1 MTVGIYVR
9 VSTDE
14 QVKDGFSISAQK
26 NKLLSFCDFNDW
38 NNYKI
43 YVDEGI
49 SAKDMNRPELKKMLL
64 DIENGLIKTVLVYRL
79 DRLTRSVLDLYKL
92 LELFDKYDCKFKSA
106 TEVYD
111 TTTAM
116 GRMFITLVAAMAQW
130 ERENLGERVS
140 MGLQQKAKEGKYVPS
155 LPPYGYKKVGKD
167 TLEILEEE
175 AEIVREIFDMYTKE
189 RIGLAKIARILN
201 ERNVPKKNQ
210 DVWYQGPVRY
220 ILKNPVYIGKY
231 RYNYRV
237 NKENYFEVDADIEK
251 IISEEQFNEAQRLF
265 DTKKEQHPRNSTNN
279 HYFISVAYCALCGK
293 KLLAGSSGSKG
304 SKYRRY
310 YYRCRNADI
319 GSCKQKTF
327 TQSMIEIQFLK
338 KIDEWIVNEELL
350 NKVNAK
356 TENVE
361 DNGKKIKKLNKEL
374 ESIENRRK
382 KWQYAWVNDLITDDD
397 FKNRIEDED
406 KNELD
411 IRNKLLKLTNQS
423 LVIDNSKKIEML
435 KNLREN
441 WEVLDKIEKKR
452 FVEMT
457 IKKMNLNK
465 ISSRPV
471 PESVD
476 IEEITFL

>member
-9 VSTDE
+9 VSTEE

-155 LPPYGYKKVGKD
+155 LPPYGYKKVGTD
-167 TLEILEEE
+167 TLEVIEEE
-175 AEIVREIFDMYTKE
+175 AEIVKEIFDMYTKE
-189 RIGLAKIARILN
+189 RIGVAKIARTLN
-201 ERNVPKKNQ
+201 ERNIPKRNS
-210 DVWYQGPVRY
+210 VWQQQPLRY
-220 ILKNPVYIGKY
+220 ILRNPVYIGRY

-251 IISEEQFNEAQRLF
+251 IISEEQFYEAQRIIEM
-265 DTKKEQHPRNSTNN
+265 KKDQHPRNAVNN

-293 KLLAGSSGSKG
+293 KLNGASSGSKE

-319 GSCKQKTF
+319 GSCKQKSF

-338 KIDEWIVNEELL
+338 KIDEWIVNEELIS
-350 NKVNAK
+350 KVNVEK
-356 TENVE
+356 ENIEDTE
-361 DNGKKIKKLNKEL
+361 KKIKKLNKEL
-374 ESIENRRK
+374 ESIESRKK
-382 KWQYAWVNDLITDDD
+382 KWQYAWVNDLITDED
-397 FKNRIEDED
+397 FKKRIEEED
-406 KNELD
+406 NQELVV
-411 IRNKLLKLTNQS
+411 RNKLNQLSNQVLTNDKSQLLE
-423 LVIDNSKKIEML
+423 LV
-435 KNLREN
+435 KNLRNN
-441 WEVLDKIEKKR
+441 WEVLDKVEKKR

-457 IKKMNLNK
+457 VKKMTLNK
-465 ISSRPV
+465 ISSKPV